1 MKTYKTFGIVAAVW
15 AALACSVTLTTSAA
29 DGEGDIWYI
38 GRADGGT
45 YGLSTPLSMDADNN
59 SALPG
64 QPKVLTA
71 GQEVWFRFRLLNRN
85 YYDKYARGIT
95 GPIDWYL
102 KYNGPNNTNAAPPM
116 KVGVWVSG
124 QRLLFRSGLLL
135 QGPAG
140 RLRPSDTRLWS
151 RISRFR
157 RIRGP
162 DRSDS
167 GERL

>member
-71 GQEVWFRFRLLNRN
+71 TSTPAASPGRSTGISSIT
-85 YYDKYARGIT
+85 ART
-95 GPIDWYL
+95 TRTP
-102 KYNGPNNTNAAPPM
+102 
-116 KVGVWVSG
+116 
-124 QRLLFRSGLLL
+124 
-135 QGPAG
+135 
-140 RLRPSDTRLWS
+140 LRR
-151 RISRFR
+151 
-157 RIRGP
+157 
-162 DRSDS
+162 
-167 GERL
+167 